1 VVRAHRHL
9 GHHLVV
15 TDDRLTAA
23 LAALPD
29 PNLEVLRELAD
40 QAHGRTAGLLAA
52 IEHASDWEWHRRRGV
67 DFEMLPLGEAID
79 EGDLDAALG
88 MAVAFHG
95 SIADRFIDPATVR
108 ELLVAIVESLT
119 RGTRH

>member
-1 VVRAHRHL
+1 MPINV
-9 GHHLVV
+9 GS
-15 TDDRLTAA
+15 DRLTAA
-23 LAALPD
+23 LAALRDPD
-29 PNLEVLRELAD
+29 LEVLRQLAD
-40 QAHGRTAGLLAA
+40 EAHGPTAGLLAA

-95 SIADRFIDPATVR
+95 SIADRFTDPATVR
-108 ELLVAIVESLT
+108 ELLVAIVGVLT
-119 RGTRH
+119 EQDGHKPH